1 MRWTDSGQIDH
12 LSFAGQRGGGGK
24 GGGGGGQAAPAPPR
38 VFTDPVSGRSFQD
51 DPARPGWAEAAL
63 NNWIGTRENQEKA
76 DTLAKTQAADAKTAE
91 GKATFDQRN
100 QASYDYAL
108 QNATKAFQNAGVD
121 PNQYMQS
128 DIVPRLMAQRNK
140 IQDLDPNPSAAYG
153 ENLGTDIVNQVLG
166 GKRTGATNQI
176 NAMFTPNYSQNMLGD
191 SLASSYT
198 DTLLGEQFNPL
209 RQQLENASKRR
220 TLSPTG
226 YQAALD
232 TLGQKESSAR
242 SQINSLGQGIL
253 DADRG
258 ALDQYTSGARTSAGG
273 LTLADQFDPNTYA
286 EGAKNLVN
294 KDVADFGG
302 ALRTKVGG
310 TKFADINELINAGG
324 AIQGSVNPSA
334 TNPLS
339 AQTGGSPTSAAQDEM
354 QKQKRGLG
362 SQGAF

>member
-1 MRWTDSGQIDH
+1 MWTAGGQVDH

-24 GGGGGGQAAPAPPR
+24 GGGGGGNYTPPTPR
-38 VFTDPVSGRSFQD
+38 SFTDPVNGQVFSEDFS
-51 DPARPGWAEAAL
+51 RPGWAEAAL
-63 NNWIGTRENQEKA
+63 NNEIQARKNQELE
-76 DTLAKTQAADAKTAE
+76 DTKTKQAAADAEKAT

-121 PNQYMQS
+121 PNTYMQS
-128 DIVPRLMAQRNK
+128 DIIPALMAKKNT
-140 IQDLDPNPSAAYG
+140 IQDLDPNPSATYG
-153 ENLGTDIVNQVLG
+153 DNLGTDIVNQVLG

-176 NAMFTPNYSQNMLGD
+176 NAMFTPNYSQMMLGD

-242 SQINSLGQGIL
+242 SQINTLGQGIL

-258 ALDQYTSGARTSAGG
+258 ALDQYTSGARSSAGG
-273 LTLADQFDPNTYA
+273 LTLADTFDPNTYA
-286 EGAKNLVN
+286 EGAKNLVS

-339 AQTGGSPTSAAQDEM
+339 AQTGGSPSSAAQDEL

>member
-1 MRWTDSGQIDH
+1 MMWTAGGQVDH

-24 GGGGGGQAAPAPPR
+24 GGGGGGGQAPAPLQ
-38 VFTDPVSGRSFQD
+38 VFTDPKTGESWQD
-51 DPARPGWAEAAL
+51 DPARPGWAQQAQRNAVEARL
-63 NNWIGTRENQEKA
+63 NQEKE
-76 DTLAKTQAADAKTAE
+76 DSRLKTEAETAKTAA
-91 GKATFDQRN
+91 GKASFDLRN

-128 DIVPRLMAQRNK
+128 DIIPRLMAQKNK

-153 ENLGTDIVNQVLG
+153 DNLGTDIVNQVLG

-176 NAMFTPNYSQNMLGD
+176 NAMFTPNYSQMMLGD

-242 SQINSLGQGIL
+242 SQINTLGQGIL

-258 ALDQYTSGARTSAGG
+258 ALDQYTSGARSSAGG
-273 LTLADQFDPNTYA
+273 LTLADTFDPNTYA
-286 EGAKNLVN
+286 EGAKNLVS

-339 AQTGGSPTSAAQDEM
+339 AQTGGSPSSAAQDEL